1 MFNVTPYNRWSRPVQ
16 SSSEAV
22 SGRVLEVFGRRRMSL
37 SARALCLSVS
47 SQRRADVGR
56 DPA

>member
-1 MFNVTPYNRWSRPVQ
+1 MFNVTPYNRWSSPVR
-16 SSSEAV
+16 SSEAV
-22 SGRVLEVFGRRRMSL
+22 SGRVLEVFGRRKMRL